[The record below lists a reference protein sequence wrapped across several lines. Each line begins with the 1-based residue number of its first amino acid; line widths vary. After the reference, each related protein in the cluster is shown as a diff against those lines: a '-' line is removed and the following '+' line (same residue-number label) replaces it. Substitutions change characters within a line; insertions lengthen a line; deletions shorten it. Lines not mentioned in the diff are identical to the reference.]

1 MLPGPAEIERALR
14 GTVKLMRRDPAGR
27 FLFDT
32 SLDGFW
38 RSFLVIVIAL
48 PLLLPAVLADR
59 AYVLAHPETDAIMVS
74 ATVFYFIE
82 AVSVLLGWIA
92 FPLAMLPIARWYG
105 LGGRY
110 LPYIAVHNWAT
121 LLPLIPFSAAATLY
135 LLGGLSLA
143 GLSMAAFLV
152 LGVELYLRFQVARL
166 VAGVDPAIA
175 AALTILDFLLGLVVD
190 LVAFR
195 LIGL

>member
-1 MLPGPAEIERALR
+1 MLPGPAEIERALT

-59 AYVLAHPETDAIMVS
+59 AYVLAHPEPGAVVVS
-74 ATVFYFIE
+74 ATVFYLIE
-82 AVSVLLGWIA
+82 AASVLLGWIA
-92 FPLAMLPIARWYG
+92 FPLVMLPIARWYG
-105 LGGRY
+105 LGNRY
-110 LPYIAVHNWAT
+110 VSYIAVHNWAT
-121 LLPLIPFSAAATLY
+121 LLPLIPFSAAAVLY
-135 LLGGLSLA
+135 LVGLISLA

-175 AALTILDFLLGLVVD
+175 AAFTILDFLLGLAVD